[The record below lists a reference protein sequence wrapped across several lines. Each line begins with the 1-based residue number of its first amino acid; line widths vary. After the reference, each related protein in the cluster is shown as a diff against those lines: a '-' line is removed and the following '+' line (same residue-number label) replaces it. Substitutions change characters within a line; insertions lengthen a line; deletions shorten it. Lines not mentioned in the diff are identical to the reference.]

1 MIARLPVTMAMS
13 ALLTSASGL
22 PVGRGQ
28 QPGKPPPYYLLY
40 SLDTQLGGPPFADMN
55 DDVTFVYQ
63 VTCVSGPDPARP
75 NSAGSADQ
83 GEWMADKAR
92 EAFLGRDPAT
102 GLWLYPI
109 VVPGAK
115 VTDRRLDV
123 EAGATSD
130 PGDAIMSYVLRPAI
144 SLTSI

>member
-1 MIARLPVTMAMS
+1 M
-13 ALLTSASGL
+13 
-22 PVGRGQ
+22 
-28 QPGKPPPYYLLY
+28 
-40 SLDTQLGGPPFADMN
+40 
-55 DDVTFVYQ
+55 YQ

-92 EAFLGRDPAT
+92 EAFLGRNPAT

-115 VTDRRLDV
+115 VTARRLDV

-130 PGDAIMSYVLRPAI
+130 PGDAIMSYVLRTAI
-144 SLTSI
+144 SLTST